1 MPKEGYVM
9 ADSEFVDV
17 WRKDNGEEVRIPK
30 HWIGDPVLGE
40 PFTTTEP
47 KADPATATAKAAD
60 AAKGK

>member
-9 ADSEFVDV
+9 FIDV
-17 WRKDNGEEVRIPK
+17 WRKDNGEKVRVPQ
-30 HWIGDPVLGE
+30 HWMDDPELGK

-47 KADPATATAKAAD
+47 KADPAAAKAAD

>member
-9 ADSEFVDV
+9 QFIDV
-17 WRKDNGEEVRIPK
+17 WRKDTGVKVRVPK
-30 HWIGDPVLGE
+30 HWMSDPKLGE

-47 KADPATATAKAAD
+47 KADPAPAKAAD

>member
-9 ADSEFVDV
+9 QFIDV
-17 WRKDNGEEVRIPK
+17 WRKDNGEKVVVPK
-30 HWIGDPVLGE
+30 HWMDDPELGK

-47 KADPATATAKAAD
+47 KAEPAAAKKAAD